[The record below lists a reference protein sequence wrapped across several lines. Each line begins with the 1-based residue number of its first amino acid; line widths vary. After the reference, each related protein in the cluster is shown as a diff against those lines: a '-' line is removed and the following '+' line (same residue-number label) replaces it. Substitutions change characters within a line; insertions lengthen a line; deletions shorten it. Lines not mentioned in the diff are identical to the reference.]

1 MSKMIQIRNVPEK
14 VHRALKSRAAMKGK
28 TMSDYLLGVV
38 EKELASPD
46 IEEFLKRIRS
56 IPPDT
61 SGFNAT
67 EYIRRERD
75 AR

>member
-1 MSKMIQIRNVPEK
+1 MSKMIQIRNVPDK
-14 VHRALKSRAAMKGK
+14 VHRAIKSRAATKGK

-46 IEEFLKRIRS
+46 IEEFLKRLHGRPIEKS
-56 IPPDT
+56 D
-61 SGFNAT
+61 FNAT

-75 AR
+75 SR